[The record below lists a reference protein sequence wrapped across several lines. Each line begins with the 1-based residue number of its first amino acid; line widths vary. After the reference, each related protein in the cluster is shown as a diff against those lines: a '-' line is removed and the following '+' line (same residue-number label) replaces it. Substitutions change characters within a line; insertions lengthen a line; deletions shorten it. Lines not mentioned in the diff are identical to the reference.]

1 MKFQSYLII
10 VLLLLINE
18 AIAQGNINLQNIS
31 LVNAQN
37 NKPVSFS
44 EFKNSKGIAII
55 FTSNYCP
62 YSKLYEDRI
71 EQLAAS
77 YANKGIQFVLVNSN
91 HPGATKDDSIEE
103 MNKKASGK
111 GYNFPYLA
119 DKDQQLQKVLG
130 ASKTP
135 EVYLILPQGNQY
147 QVVYS
152 GAIDDN
158 PQVGTDVSKHY
169 LKDAM
174 EATING
180 REPAIKNTRAIGCM
194 IKKSL

>member
-1 MKFQSYLII
+1 MKFQKCLIF
-10 VLLLLINE
+10 VMLLLINE
-18 AIAQGNINLQNIS
+18 AIAQGNVNLQNLT
-31 LVNAQN
+31 LVNAGN

-44 EFKNSKGIAII
+44 EFKNAKGIAVI

-62 YSKLYEDRI
+62 YSKLYDERI
-71 EQLAAS
+71 EQLAAA
-77 YANKGIQFVLVNSN
+77 YAAKGIQFVLVNSN

-103 MNKKASGK
+103 MAKKASGK
-111 GYNFPYLA
+111 SYKFPYLA
-119 DKDQQLQKVLG
+119 DKDQQLQKILG

-135 EVYLILPQGNQY
+135 EVFLLRPQATQY
-147 QVVYS
+147 QVIYS

-174 EATING
+174 EAVLG
-180 REPAIKNTRAIGCM
+180 GKDPVVKNTRAIGCM
-194 IKKSL
+194 IKKS